1 MHQRAGG
8 AVLWAPDALPVA
20 SALDVDDQSFLEAV
34 LENPRRLLTIDPGN
48 AQPFV
53 SLNPCGDPADP
64 GHCADDA
71 E

>member
-1 MHQRAGG
+1 
-8 AVLWAPDALPVA
+8 VVSD
-20 SALDVDDQSFLEAV
+20 LDVHDPSFLEAV

-48 AQPFV
+48 AQPFL

>member
-1 MHQRAGG
+1 
-8 AVLWAPDALPVA
+8 VL
-20 SALDVDDQSFLEAV
+20 SARPHLQVVSGLDFDDQSFLEAV
-34 LENPRRLLTIDPGN
+34 PENPRRLLTIDPGN